1 MLFIGEATG
10 KTCRVPYL
18 KGGFDVVGMP
28 DGIEFKKPFNYGTH
42 QLRKIMKS
50 SNEITFV
57 IKDFEELHETSLFSP
72 LDKTVTMGQV
82 RSLLE
87 KIVGID
93 SAKKALQNKGDK
105 ILEEDVEVV
114 NLTLTDEEKALLY
127 TCGLEYF
134 SPDAWLAVG
143 HNMQHS
149 TYANDLVLPTYTE
162 SEEKFWLFLV
172 NEKPSKIS
180 NAVFSTKIKGRWLD
194 LNTNDEYNI
203 IDRVDTIVGK
213 NIVRTAHGPLYF
225 VGNPTSEGKFKLPD
239 FWKSAILKVLDTTI
253 FDQLS

>member
-42 QLRKIMKS
+42 QLRKIMES

-127 TCGLEYF
+127 TCGFEYF